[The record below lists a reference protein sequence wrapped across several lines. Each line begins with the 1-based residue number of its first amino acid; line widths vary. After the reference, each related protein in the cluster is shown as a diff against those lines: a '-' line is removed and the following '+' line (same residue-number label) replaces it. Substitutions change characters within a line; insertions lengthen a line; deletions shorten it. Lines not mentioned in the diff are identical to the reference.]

1 MVEPPC
7 LLSIFAFSGGLT
19 MRKPAKKAADA
30 VTALKAAIYIRVSTQ
45 YQVDRA
51 SLPVQREELIN
62 YAKYALDITDCVVF
76 EDAGYSAKNT
86 DRPDYQRMMSRV
98 RTGEF
103 SHLLVWKIDRIS
115 RNLLDFAAMYAEL
128 KKLGVVF
135 VSKNEQFDTSS
146 AMGEAMLKIILV
158 FAELE
163 RNMTSERVS
172 AVMLSRANDGVWNGG
187 KVPFGYAYDKDSKQF
202 SIIEDEAQVVLHIY
216 DLYESVKSLTT
227 VAKTLNEKGVRS
239 RTGKPWNP
247 TTVRTMLTNPFYA
260 GTYRYNYRD
269 ESSKSFTVKDKD
281 EWVLVLDH
289 HPAIVTPERQEII
302 AAMLQSKQRGW
313 AGAGMTY
320 QRKNIHIFAG
330 LLKCGCCGYTMIASP
345 DRERSDGWRPSVYKC
360 SRQRRFGDCDNKYVS
375 DVTLGPFALNFV
387 ANLIR
392 ASNSFGKSTSIET
405 LEKKLLRGNMFS
417 QVDHIERPGLEE
429 LYNHL
434 RSGFD
439 PLAFETRTVDAA
451 ESGAAIQ
458 ERDVLLSEKRR
469 LERAL
474 NRLKSLFLYGEEA
487 MAEKDYLVERKQL
500 MDALEE
506 KDARLEE
513 LEAEVAS
520 SITMSDEEFIAKAS
534 YFILSQ
540 QLQDKRFVDYEK
552 FIRKIDPQIVKD
564 FLNSVVTNFC
574 IKNGLTASILFKNGL
589 EVQFS
594 YKAQE

>member
-1 MVEPPC
+1 
-7 LLSIFAFSGGLT
+7 

-30 VTALKAAIYIRVSTQ
+30 VTTLKAAIYIRVSTQ

-86 DRPDYQRMMSRV
+86 DRPDYQRMMARV

-128 KKLGVVF
+128 KKLGIVF

-172 AVMLSRANDGVWNGG
+172 AVMLSRANDGIWNGG

-227 VAKTLNEKGVRS
+227 VAKSLNEKGVRS

-260 GTYRYNYRD
+260 GTYRYNYWD

-302 AAMLQSKQRGW
+302 AVMLQSKQRGW

-375 DVTLGPFALNFV
+375 DVTLGPFALNFI

-405 LEKKLLRGNMFS
+405 LEKKLLRGDMFS
-417 QVDHIERPGLEE
+417 QVDHIERPGLKE
-429 LYNHL
+429 LYTHL

-451 ESGAAIQ
+451 ESGAALQ
-458 ERDVLLSEKRR
+458 ERDLLLSEKRR

-506 KDARLEE
+506 KDAQLEE

-520 SITMSDEEFIAKAS
+520 SITMSDEEFMAKAS

-574 IKNGLTASILFKNGL
+574 IKNGLTTSILFKNGL

>member
-1 MVEPPC
+1 
-7 LLSIFAFSGGLT
+7 

-30 VTALKAAIYIRVSTQ
+30 VTTLKAAIYIRVSTQ

-86 DRPDYQRMMSRV
+86 DRPDYQRMMARV

-128 KKLGVVF
+128 KKLGIVF

-172 AVMLSRANDGVWNGG
+172 AVMLSRANDGIWNGG

-227 VAKTLNEKGVRS
+227 VAKSLNEKGVRS

-247 TTVRTMLTNPFYA
+247 TTIRTMLTNPFYA

-281 EWVLVLDH
+281 EWLLVLDH

-320 QRKNIHIFAG
+320 QRKNIHIFSG

-405 LEKKLLRGNMFS
+405 LEKKLLRGDMFS
-417 QVDHIERPGLEE
+417 QVDHIERPG
-429 LYNHL
+429 
-434 RSGFD
+434 
-439 PLAFETRTVDAA
+439 
-451 ESGAAIQ
+451 
-458 ERDVLLSEKRR
+458 
-469 LERAL
+469 
-474 NRLKSLFLYGEEA
+474 
-487 MAEKDYLVERKQL
+487 
-500 MDALEE
+500 
-506 KDARLEE
+506 LEE

-540 QLQDKRFVDYEK
+540 QLQDKRFVDYGK

-574 IKNGLTASILFKNGL
+574 IKNGLTTSILFKNGV
-589 EVQFS
+589 EVRFS
-594 YKAQE
+594 CKAQE

>member
-1 MVEPPC
+1 
-7 LLSIFAFSGGLT
+7 

-30 VTALKAAIYIRVSTQ
+30 VTTLKAAIYIRVSTQ

-86 DRPDYQRMMSRV
+86 DRPDYQRMMARV

-128 KKLGVVF
+128 KKLGIVF

-172 AVMLSRANDGVWNGG
+172 AVMLSRANDGIWNGG

-227 VAKTLNEKGVRS
+227 VAKSLNEKGVRS

-302 AAMLQSKQRGW
+302 AVMLQSKQRGW

-375 DVTLGPFALNFV
+375 DVALGPFALNFI

-405 LEKKLLRGNMFS
+405 LEKKLLRGDMFS

-429 LYNHL
+429 LYTHL

-451 ESGAAIQ
+451 ESGAALQ
-458 ERDVLLSEKRR
+458 ERDLLLSEKRR

-520 SITMSDEEFIAKAS
+520 SITMSDEEFMAKAS

>member
-1 MVEPPC
+1 
-7 LLSIFAFSGGLT
+7 

-405 LEKKLLRGNMFS
+405 LEKKLLRGDMFS

-574 IKNGLTASILFKNGL
+574 IKNGLTTSILFKNGV
-589 EVQFS
+589 EVRFS

>member
-1 MVEPPC
+1 
-7 LLSIFAFSGGLT
+7 

-30 VTALKAAIYIRVSTQ
+30 VTTLKAAIYIRVSTQ

-86 DRPDYQRMMSRV
+86 DRPDYQRMMARV

-128 KKLGVVF
+128 KKLGIVF

-172 AVMLSRANDGVWNGG
+172 AVMLSRANDGIWNGG

-227 VAKTLNEKGVRS
+227 VAKSLNEKGVRS

-302 AAMLQSKQRGW
+302 AVMLQSKQRGW

-375 DVTLGPFALNFV
+375 DVTLGPFALNFI

-405 LEKKLLRGNMFS
+405 LEKKLLRGDMFS
-417 QVDHIERPGLEE
+417 QVDHIERPGLED
-429 LYNHL
+429 LYTHL

-451 ESGAAIQ
+451 ESGAALQ
-458 ERDVLLSEKRR
+458 ERDLLLSEKRR

-520 SITMSDEEFIAKAS
+520 SITMSDEEFMAKAS

>member
-1 MVEPPC
+1 
-7 LLSIFAFSGGLT
+7 

-30 VTALKAAIYIRVSTQ
+30 VTTLKAAIYIRVSTQ

-86 DRPDYQRMMSRV
+86 DRPDYQRMMARV

-128 KKLGVVF
+128 KKLGIVF

-172 AVMLSRANDGVWNGG
+172 AVMLSRANDGIWNGG

-227 VAKTLNEKGVRS
+227 VAKSLNEKGVRS

-281 EWVLVLDH
+281 EWLLVLDH

-302 AAMLQSKQRGW
+302 AVMLQSKQRGW

-405 LEKKLLRGNMFS
+405 LEKKLLRGDMFS

-429 LYNHL
+429 LYTHL

-451 ESGAAIQ
+451 ESGTAIQ
-458 ERDVLLSEKRR
+458 ERDLLLSEKRR

-574 IKNGLTASILFKNGL
+574 IKNGLTASILFKNGVEL
-589 EVQFS
+589 RFS
-594 YKAQE
+594 YNAQE

>member
-1 MVEPPC
+1 
-7 LLSIFAFSGGLT
+7 

-30 VTALKAAIYIRVSTQ
+30 VTTLKAAIYIRVSTQ

-86 DRPDYQRMMSRV
+86 DRPDYQRMMARV

-128 KKLGVVF
+128 KKLGIVF

-172 AVMLSRANDGVWNGG
+172 AVMLSRANDGIWNGG

-227 VAKTLNEKGVRS
+227 VAKSLNEKGVRS

-302 AAMLQSKQRGW
+302 AVMLQSKQRGW

-375 DVTLGPFALNFV
+375 DVTLGPFALNFI

-405 LEKKLLRGNMFS
+405 LEKKLLRGDMFS

-429 LYNHL
+429 LYTHL

-451 ESGAAIQ
+451 ESGAALQ
-458 ERDVLLSEKRR
+458 ERDLLLSEKRR

-520 SITMSDEEFIAKAS
+520 SITMSDEEFMAKAS

-574 IKNGLTASILFKNGL
+574 IKNGLTTSILFKNGV
-589 EVQFS
+589 EVRFS

>member
-1 MVEPPC
+1 MK
-7 LLSIFAFSGGLT
+7 
-19 MRKPAKKAADA
+19 KPAKSAVAAIDEQ
-30 VTALKAAIYIRVSTQ
+30 KAAIYIRVSTQ

-62 YAKYALDITDCVVF
+62 YAKYALNITDSVVF

-86 DRPDYQRMMSRV
+86 DRPDYQRMMSRI

-115 RNLLDFAAMYAEL
+115 RNLLDFSAMYAEL
-128 KKLGVVF
+128 KKLGVTF
-135 VSKNEQFDTSS
+135 VSKNEQFDTST

-172 AVMLSRANDGVWNGG
+172 AVMLSRASDGVWNGG
-187 KVPFGYAYDKDSKQF
+187 KVPFGYSYDKESKQF
-202 SIIEDEAQVVLHIY
+202 SIVEDEAKIVTHIY
-216 DLYESVKSLTT
+216 DLYESVKSLVT
-227 VAKTLNEKGVRS
+227 VSKALNEKGVRS

-269 ESSKSFTVKDKD
+269 ESGKSFAVKDEE
-281 EWVLVLDH
+281 EWVLVIDH
-289 HPAIVTPERQEII
+289 HPAIVTTERQERM
-302 AAMLQSKQRGW
+302 AAILQSKQRGW
-313 AGAGMTY
+313 VGAGMTY
-320 QRKNIHIFAG
+320 QRKNTHIFAG
-330 LLKCGCCGYTMIASP
+330 LLKCGYCGYTMIASP
-345 DRERSDGWRPSVYKC
+345 DRERADGWRPSVYKC
-360 SRQRRFGDCDNKYVS
+360 SRQRRFGDCDNKYIS
-375 DVTLGPFALNFV
+375 DVTLGPFALNFIS
-387 ANLIR
+387 NLIR

-405 LEKKLLRGNMFS
+405 LEKKLLRGTMFS

-439 PLAFETRTVDAA
+439 PLAFESPAVDAT
-451 ESGAAIQ
+451 ESGASIQ
-458 ERDVLLSEKRR
+458 ERDLLLSEKRR

-474 NRLKSLFLYGEEA
+474 NRLKSLFLYGEDA
-487 MAEKDYLVERKQL
+487 ISEKDYLVERKQL
-500 MDALEE
+500 MDTLEE

-513 LEAEVAS
+513 LESESAA
-520 SITMSDEEFIAKAS
+520 SITMSDEEFMAKAS
-534 YFILSQ
+534 YFVLSQ
-540 QLQDKRFVDYEK
+540 QLLDRRFVDYEK

-574 IKNGLTASILFKNGL
+574 IKNGLTTSILFKNGV
-589 EVQFS
+589 EVRFS
-594 YKAQE
+594 CKAQE

>member
-1 MVEPPC
+1 
-7 LLSIFAFSGGLT
+7 

-30 VTALKAAIYIRVSTQ
+30 VTTLKAAIYIRVSTQ

-86 DRPDYQRMMSRV
+86 DRPDYQRMMARV

-128 KKLGVVF
+128 KKLGIVF

-172 AVMLSRANDGVWNGG
+172 AVMLSRANDGIWNGG

-227 VAKTLNEKGVRS
+227 VAKSLNEKGVRS

-302 AAMLQSKQRGW
+302 AVMLQSKQRGW

-375 DVTLGPFALNFV
+375 DVTLGPFALNFI

-405 LEKKLLRGNMFS
+405 LEKKLLRGDMFS

-429 LYNHL
+429 LYTHL

-451 ESGAAIQ
+451 ESGAALQ
-458 ERDVLLSEKRR
+458 ERDLLLSEKRR

-506 KDARLEE
+506 KDARLE
-513 LEAEVAS
+513 AEVAS
-520 SITMSDEEFIAKAS
+520 SITMSDEEFMAKAS

-574 IKNGLTASILFKNGL
+574 IKNGLTTSILFKNGV
-589 EVQFS
+589 EVRFS